1 MAQAAGTTRAAPRNK
16 SGCPGAIGGG
26 LVWAGKT
33 CSEVEGRGTRQG
45 ELFLL
50 YLKGSFDA
58 SPPPHNT
65 GLLLLG
71 FERVKHSHNF

>member
-16 SGCPGAIGGG
+16 SRCPGAIGGG

-50 YLKGSFDA
+50 YRERARSMLS
-58 SPPPHNT
+58 PPHNP

-71 FERVKHSHNF
+71 FKGVTHNF

>member
-26 LVWAGKT
+26 LVWAGNT

-50 YLKGSFDA
+50 LPQEARSMLFA
-58 SPPPHNT
+58 PPHNP

-71 FERVKHSHNF
+71 FKGVTHNF